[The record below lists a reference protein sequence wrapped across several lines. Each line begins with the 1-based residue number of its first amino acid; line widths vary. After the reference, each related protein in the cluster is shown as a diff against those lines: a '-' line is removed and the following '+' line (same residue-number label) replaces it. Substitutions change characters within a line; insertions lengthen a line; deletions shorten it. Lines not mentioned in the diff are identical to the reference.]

1 MADQQTNMD
10 LFNDGLVKFF
20 KEEWHPDVRFL
31 AGDDD
36 QKDPIPAHKII
47 MVYKFQLFILFLS

>member
-10 LFNDGLVKFF
+10 LFNHSLMKLF
-20 KEEWHPDVRFL
+20 KEIWHPDVRFL

-36 QKDPIPAHKII
+36 HQDPIPAHKII
-47 MVYKFQLFILFLS
+47 MVNKFQLFVVYL